1 MTKQEYIEK
10 LARALERKAPDM
22 KDEVL
27 EDYETHFTMAMA
39 EGKSEEEIC
48 DELGDI
54 DEFVSEFASTE
65 GKKKESKHYS
75 YHYDGGNLSGMFSE
89 LGKGIGDMVDGILS
103 SVMPYVKE
111 HNNEQDY
118 EEYEE
123 GAADTVSSSES
134 NESSLMSIV
143 VDADVA
149 DVIVQESDDDEVH
162 VRYENKGSLKQ
173 QLRYRYYFRE
183 ENNTIYTGV
192 RRAYT
197 KSGYVSINHTPHIT
211 LAIEVPDEMNN
222 IEIHSMSGDV
232 EVEEANAE
240 KITISSTSGDIN
252 FEGNAKKLRLN
263 TVSGD
268 IECTTDERFEGD
280 MHTVSGDVE
289 LEANSAFNAKI
300 ATTSGDIKIELN
312 DTDGYDLKFN
322 TVSGDVDI
330 DYVGECHSFS
340 RSGRI
345 GYGNNGAVIV
355 ANTVSGDIKVT
366 D

>member
-111 HNNEQDY
+111 HNNEQNYD
-118 EEYEE
+118 EYEE
-123 GAADTVSSSES
+123 DDADTASSSES

-162 VRYENKGSLKQ
+162 VRYENRGSLKQ
-173 QLRYRYYFRE
+173 QLRYRYFFRE

-211 LAIEVPDEMNN
+211 LTIEVPDAMDN
-222 IEIHSMSGDV
+222 IEIHSMSGDI
-232 EVEEANAE
+232 EVEEVNAE
-240 KITISSTSGDIN
+240 KISISSTSGDIS
-252 FEGNAKKLRLN
+252 FEGNAKKLTLN

-280 MHTVSGDVE
+280 MHTVSGDIN
-289 LEANSAFNAKI
+289 LEANSAFNAKM
-300 ATTSGDIKIELN
+300 ATTSGDIEIELN

>member
-1 MTKQEYIEK
+1 MTKQEYMEK
-10 LARALERKAPDM
+10 LTRALERKVPDM

-27 EDYETHFTMAMA
+27 EDYEAHFNMAMA

-65 GKKKESKHYS
+65 GKKTESRHYS
-75 YHYDGGNLSGMFSE
+75 YHYDGSNLGDMFNE
-89 LGKGIGDMVDGILS
+89 LGKGIGEMVDGILS
-103 SVMPYVKE
+103 SVMPYAKGYR
-111 HNNEQDY
+111 NEQDY
-118 EEYEE
+118 EEHEE
-123 GAADTVSSSES
+123 ADEDAVSSSES
-134 NESSLMSIV
+134 KTSSAKSIV

-149 DVIVQESDDDEVH
+149 DVIIQTSDDNEVH
-162 VRYENKGSLKQ
+162 VHYENKGSLKQ
-173 QLRYRYYFRE
+173 QLRYRFFCRE

-197 KSGYVSINHTPHIT
+197 KSGYVSINHEPHIT
-211 LAIEVPDEMNN
+211 LTIKVPDSMKS
-222 IEIHSMSGDV
+222 IEIRSMSGDI

-240 KITISSTSGDIN
+240 KISISTTSGDIN
-252 FEGNAKKLRLN
+252 FDGNAKKLTLN

-268 IECTTDERFEGD
+268 IELTTYEQFAGD
-280 MHTVSGDVE
+280 IHTVSGDIDF
-289 LEANSAFNAKI
+289 EANSAFNAKM
-300 ATTSGDIKIELN
+300 ATTSGDIEIELN
-312 DTDGYDLKFN
+312 DTDGYDLTYN

-330 DYVGECHSFS
+330 DYVGECHSYS

>member
-173 QLRYRYYFRE
+173 QLRYRYFFRE

-211 LAIEVPDEMNN
+211 LTIEVPDEMNN

-280 MHTVSGDVE
+280 MHTVSGDIN
-289 LEANSAFNAKI
+289 LEANSTFNAKM
-300 ATTSGDIKIELN
+300 ATTSGDIEIELN

>member
-75 YHYDGGNLSGMFSE
+75 YHYDGSNLGGMFNE

-103 SVMPYVKE
+103 AVMPYAKG
-111 HNNEQDY
+111 NYEQDY
-118 EEYEE
+118 EEDD
-123 GAADTVSSSES
+123 ADTVSSSES

-143 VDADVA
+143 VDSDVA

-211 LAIEVPDEMNN
+211 LTIEVPDEMNS

-232 EVEEANAE
+232 DVEEANAE
-240 KITISSTSGDIN
+240 KITISSTSGDIS
-252 FEGNAKKLRLN
+252 FEGNAKKLTLN

-280 MHTVSGDVE
+280 MHTVSGDIN
-289 LEANSAFNAKI
+289 LEANSTFNAKM
-300 ATTSGDIKIELN
+300 ATTSGDIEIELN

-330 DYVGECHSFS
+330 DYEGECHSYS
-340 RSGRI
+340 RSGRAS
-345 GYGNNGAVIV
+345 YGNNGAVIV
-355 ANTVSGDIKVT
+355 ANTVSGDINIT
-366 D
+366 N

>member
-123 GAADTVSSSES
+123 GAADTASSSES

-162 VRYENKGSLKQ
+162 VRYENRGSLKQ
-173 QLRYRYYFRE
+173 QLRYRYFFRE

-211 LAIEVPDEMNN
+211 LTIEVPDAMDN
-222 IEIHSMSGDV
+222 IEIHSMSGDI

-240 KITISSTSGDIN
+240 KISISSTSGDIS
-252 FEGNAKKLRLN
+252 FEGNAKKLTLN

-280 MHTVSGDVE
+280 MHTVSGDIN
-289 LEANSAFNAKI
+289 LEANSAFNAKM
-300 ATTSGDIKIELN
+300 ATTSGDIEIELN

>member
-75 YHYDGGNLSGMFSE
+75 YHYDGGNLSGMFNE
-89 LGKGIGDMVDGILS
+89 LGKGIGEMVDGILS

-111 HNNEQDY
+111 HNNEQNY

-123 GAADTVSSSES
+123 NDADTVSSSES

-183 ENNTIYTGV
+183 ENNTVYTGV

-211 LAIEVPDEMNN
+211 LTIEVPDEMNN

-252 FEGNAKKLRLN
+252 FEGNAKKLNLN

-280 MHTVSGDVE
+280 MHTVSGDIN
-289 LEANSAFNAKI
+289 LEANSTFNAKM

-330 DYVGECHSFS
+330 DYEGESHSYS
-340 RSGRI
+340 RSGRAS
-345 GYGNNGAVIV
+345 YGNNGAVIV
-355 ANTVSGDIKVT
+355 ANTVSGDINIT

>member
-10 LARALERKAPDM
+10 LARALEKKAPDM

-75 YHYDGGNLSGMFSE
+75 YHYDGSNLGGMFNE

-103 SVMPYVKE
+103 VVMPYAKG
-111 HNNEQDY
+111 NNEQDY

-123 GAADTVSSSES
+123 GDADTVSSSES

-149 DVIVQESDDDEVH
+149 DVIVQESDDDKVH

-211 LAIEVPDEMNN
+211 LTIEVPDEMNN
-222 IEIHSMSGDV
+222 IEIYSMSGDI

-280 MHTVSGDVE
+280 MYTVSGDVE

-300 ATTSGDIKIELN
+300 STTSGDIKIELN

-345 GYGNNGAVIV
+345 GYGNNGAIIV
-355 ANTVSGDIKVT
+355 ANTVSGDITVT